1 MFIVIRKDAKLSR
14 KTSFV
19 VELLKQHSIN
29 KFLYVFKIETN
40 RFWEKWSYDHVQLP
54 SSMKGIIMWY
64 LLLPLRSPEEF
75 RDGMLRRLSIAEPKH
90 VLVQSGFLSMLR
102 DALYINFGTSARA
115 NRLMRILNKLTSPKI
130 FLVDE
135 FISLNCL
142 DLKKL
147 KNLGAI
153 IYVSQ
158 DIAHNHYGFGKNLI
172 TRNLMFRLERNAMND
187 VDLVVACSEM
197 ETLKYLQMGAKKV
210 VTYPNIYPTEAFKP
224 IEKDEMP
231 SVSVVLREHWGFA
244 AEKSLETILNAFA
257 CLDRKIRVYVIG
269 LKPKR
274 VPKNVNLIYHS
285 FIPNKMDYLKVLS
298 KSWIGINVGIHK
310 AGTNERKYD
319 YAEAGTVVFS
329 DTLGARGDLIPY
341 EYTYVDGHDFAA
353 KINQLLNFGGSPLKK
368 MGRENR
374 DRVLSLAEKQR
385 RKLLDDIRKIDAGFQ

>member
-1 MFIVIRKDAKLSR
+1 
-14 KTSFV
+14 
-19 VELLKQHSIN
+19 
-29 KFLYVFKIETN
+29 
-40 RFWEKWSYDHVQLP
+40 
-54 SSMKGIIMWY
+54 MWY

-90 VLVQSGFLSMLR
+90 VLVQGGFLSMLR

-257 CLDRKIRVYVIG
+257 CLDRKIKVYMIG

-329 DTLGARGDLIPY
+329 DTLGARGDLLPY
-341 EYTYVDGHDFAA
+341 EYTYVDGHDLAA

-385 RKLLDDIRKIDAGFQ
+385 RKLLDDIRKIDAGFR